1 MSCGVSSIAIL
12 RGSIEDNIVV
22 LEEDVSDVPGVV
34 GLLLLVVVHDG
45 QVALVFGVIEDFAR
59 DHKILLRDCE
69 EPLLIRVVEVDL
81 QV

>member
-1 MSCGVSSIAIL
+1 MSSIAIL

-34 GLLLLVVVHDG
+34 GLLFLVIVHDG
-45 QVALVFGVIEDFAR
+45 QVAFVFGVIKDLAR
-59 DHKILLRDCE
+59 DHKILLRNRE